1 MRHFI
6 SAVDNMKNMELCF
19 VIQTKEK
26 RRECCVCVCVC
37 VCGGGWVGVCVYV

>member
-26 RRECCVCVCVC
+26 RRECCVCV
-37 VCGGGWVGVCVYV
+37 GGWVGVCVYV